1 MELSAEMEC
10 PAVFLSQK
18 AHNLTSGQHVC
29 FLSNS
34 GKKKKKKSL
43 SQGLMFHFPIDLDA
57 GITRDPGEHL
67 KAN

>member
-1 MELSAEMEC
+1 MC
-10 PAVFLSQK
+10 VFFPIQE
-18 AHNLTSGQHVC
+18 
-29 FLSNS
+29 
-34 GKKKKKKSL
+34 KKKKKKSL